1 MKSSLISIFNF
12 YSDIKKLKLDL
23 NGLSILFERIDKF
36 GNHYSLIRRKQST
49 LDNISSIIN
58 FFINKYYISKNTNTD
73 EINNLYKII
82 FTSYFLGVKIYIY
95 EIKRDYVSCIN
106 VYLTEK
112 KKISRRVFAFI
123 NKTLELLKQNK
134 DEKTLQIY
142 KNEIKKKVTNLARV
156 SQSETFKII
165 QNWFNSIDI
174 ISSLNSLPK
183 LQFKYIDKLKTIYK
197 RKLKREKDNISDNT
211 KKEYSD
217 ILLIYIK
224 LLLYF
229 EKEKR
234 VLKLFKEEE
243 EFINVNECIK
253 ICLNKSIE
261 ASIYLYKLIGDEKNA
276 LKICLDKINSDYEE
290 IKKIKNSIDER
301 AENLFKEMKMLINEC
316 IDICENYSENSE
328 IFKKK
333 ESSKILKEKILV
345 EGNDE
350 IGEEYW
356 LELFGKIYE
365 ILKDSQKG
373 KELIFSQIK
382 NYLSEKVEDLLLTM
396 SYYVSFN
403 FILKKV
409 SKELEFSLLKN
420 FLNKNIYTKSHL
432 SYLYKSYINLI
443 SYKINKDIKILE
455 INGQKGKNVNLIIKD
470 EEQLNLEK
478 INLIINKEFD
488 YNYQRTNSYHN
499 IELENKLLKNKYE
512 PKIFKKCSLCLKILD
527 LRNENLNEDNTDIII
542 FKCNHIFHMKCL
554 SQENSNSIKKLGI
567 NSENFCPKCVN
578 VDDELF
584 TFVSNKKES
593 IDNQNDINEIIN
605 INNKEDNEINIT
617 TIEKRKKKIEE
628 KMKKKNFKKLTL
640 LDNDYFEQINILENT
655 LNGD

>member
-1 MKSSLISIFNF
+1 M
-12 YSDIKKLKLDL
+12 
-23 NGLSILFERIDKF
+23 
-36 GNHYSLIRRKQST
+36 
-49 LDNISSIIN
+49 
-58 FFINKYYISKNTNTD
+58 
-73 EINNLYKII
+73 
-82 FTSYFLGVKIYIY
+82 
-95 EIKRDYVSCIN
+95 
-106 VYLTEK
+106 
-112 KKISRRVFAFI
+112 
-123 NKTLELLKQNK
+123 
-134 DEKTLQIY
+134 
-142 KNEIKKKVTNLARV
+142 
-156 SQSETFKII
+156 KII
-165 QNWFNSIDI
+165 QKI
-174 ISSLNSLPK
+174 
-183 LQFKYIDKLKTIYK
+183 LKF
-197 RKLKREKDNISDNT
+197 L
-211 KKEYSD
+211 
-217 ILLIYIK
+217 
-224 LLLYF
+224 
-229 EKEKR
+229 
-234 VLKLFKEEE
+234 
-243 EFINVNECIK
+243 
-253 ICLNKSIE
+253 
-261 ASIYLYKLIGDEKNA
+261 
-276 LKICLDKINSDYEE
+276 
-290 IKKIKNSIDER
+290 
-301 AENLFKEMKMLINEC
+301 
-316 IDICENYSENSE
+316 
-328 IFKKK
+328 KKK

-470 EEQLNLEK
+470 EEQLNSEK
-478 INLIINKEFD
+478 INLIINKDHE
-488 YNYQRTNSYHN
+488 YNYSRTNTYHN
-499 IELENKLLKNKYE
+499 IELENKLQKNKYE
-512 PKIFKKCSLCLKILD
+512 PKKFKKCSLCLKILD

-593 IDNQNDINEIIN
+593 IDNQNDNIEQLN